1 MFHFLNPSI
10 LFALTAAFI
19 PLLIHLFNRRKFK
32 EIKFSTIHFL
42 KEMVRKE
49 MRRLRIRQL
58 LLLLIRTLIIILVVM
73 AFARPTLQS
82 SGGFAAGRS
91 ATEVVF
97 VIDNSLSLN
106 SLQLTGNLL
115 ESVRQWWLNLE
126 PLLQMND
133 RLTVILGTEPQK
145 ILAER
150 EYYSPELWKKI
161 NKNIQPVQYKGNLQL
176 ATLKALEI
184 FQKSELSNKELYY
197 LSDFQIS
204 GINEQELQKYWQE
217 FPARIRIYLLPV
229 IHGREDNISIDSA
242 LVLNQLLE
250 KNQFLQLRTV
260 LHNQTADKHLN
271 SMVSLIVQNSRIAQ
285 QNLSIPSSQT
295 KVIQFETISQSSGYQ
310 AGFVE
315 CENDALMED
324 NRYYFNFFI
333 PEKIKIIHL
342 VPQMQF
348 QSFIPTILQ
357 AAVERDLFIYEKKTF
372 QDWPSV
378 NLDDYEA
385 VILEGFT
392 DLSDGLINR
401 LKQFNRSHKG
411 LILIPGENLAIQNIN
426 NFLSSLEVGR
436 IISRQ
441 GNTADDEKYVSLGR
455 INWVHPIFESLF
467 TERKEL
473 NPIHVYSYY
482 QMQPNSSSD
491 VIIELQNGQ
500 PFLLQGKKEAGPLF
514 LLASSLQPE
523 WTNLVVRGLVVPLFY
538 RMIYYAVTQN
548 VSQRLNIRVGEKFTQ
563 VITGVLPPYQFTL
576 KKPSGLE
583 EKITPGFR
591 GADLYLQ
598 LDQNDEAGNYQVWQS
613 DRILLIYSVN
623 HPVEESIQQYYQPA
637 DIQRAFPG
645 ALWIDP
651 SRDVTTEIEKS
662 RYGLELWSY
671 FIVLAILLIFCEM
684 IISYTT
690 SKKQKEIMGQ
700 EFSQA

>member
-10 LFALTAAFI
+10 LFALTTAFI

-32 EIKFSTIHFL
+32 EIKFSTVHFL

-58 LLLLIRTLIIILVVM
+58 LLLLIRTLIIILLVL

-82 SGGFAAGRS
+82 SGGFSAGRS

-133 RLTVILGTEPQK
+133 RLTVILGTNPQK

-161 NKNIQPVQYKGNLQL
+161 NKNIQPVLYRGDLQL

-184 FQKSELSNKELYY
+184 FQKSDLSNKELYFI
-197 LSDFQIS
+197 SDFQAN

-217 FPARIRIYLLPV
+217 FPKGINLYLLPV
-229 IHGREDNISIDSA
+229 FHGREDNISIDSA

-250 KNQFLQLRTV
+250 KDQLLQVRTV
-260 LHNQTADKHLN
+260 LKNQSVEKHLS
-271 SMVSLIVQNSRIAQ
+271 SMVSLIIQNSRVAQ
-285 QNLSIPSSQT
+285 QNISLPSTQS
-295 KVIQFETISQSSGYQ
+295 KIVQFEIIAQSSGYQ

-324 NRYYFNFFI
+324 NRYYFNYFI
-333 PEKIKIIHL
+333 PEKIKILHL
-342 VPQMQF
+342 LPHLQF

-357 AAVERDLFIYEKKTF
+357 AAVERELFVYEKKIL
-372 QDWPSV
+372 QDWSTL
-378 NLDDYEA
+378 NLDEYQA

-392 DLSDGLINR
+392 DLPDGLINR
-401 LKQFNRSHKG
+401 LKQFNRNRKG
-411 LILIPGENLAIQNIN
+411 MILIPGDNLAIQNFN
-426 NFLSSLEVGR
+426 KFLGNLEVGR
-436 IISRQ
+436 IITRQ
-441 GNTADDEKYVSLGR
+441 GSTTDDEKFVSLGR
-455 INWVHPIFESLF
+455 INWAHPIFESLF

-473 NPIHVYSYY
+473 NPIHFYAYY
-482 QMQPNSSSD
+482 QLQPYRDSE
-491 VIIELQNGQ
+491 VIVELQNGD
-500 PFLLQGKKEAGPLF
+500 PFLLQGNKTAGPLF
-514 LLASSLQPE
+514 ILAAPLQPE
-523 WTNLVVRGLVVPLFY
+523 WNNLLVRGLVVPLFY

-548 VSQRLNIRVGEKFTQ
+548 VSQRQNIIVGEKFTQ
-563 VITGVLPPYQFTL
+563 VLSGVLPPYQFTL
-576 KKPSGLE
+576 RKPSGLE
-583 EKITPGFR
+583 EKISPAFR

-598 LDQNDEAGNYQVWQS
+598 LSQNDEAGNYQVWQA
-613 DRILLIYSVN
+613 DRLLLVYSVN
-623 HPVEESIQQYYQPA
+623 HPIEESLQQYYQQA
-637 DIQRAFPG
+637 DLQRVFPG
-645 ALWIDP
+645 ALWIDAD
-651 SRDVTTEIEKS
+651 RDAVAEIEKS

-671 FIVLAILLIFCEM
+671 LILGAILLIFCEM

-690 SKKQKEIMGQ
+690 SKKQKEIIGQ
-700 EFSQA
+700 ELSQV